1 MLVSAGF
8 QALLAD
14 CRDKAEKMSWTV
26 VHTLPTTPE
35 AHVEQSFFRGKITAY
50 EDFLGIAEDLKTF
63 LEAQKE
69 TP

>member
-1 MLVSAGF
+1 MLASEGF
-8 QALLAD
+8 RALLAD
-14 CRDKAEKMSWTV
+14 CKAKAEAMSSQI
-26 VHTLPTTPE
+26 VHTIP
-35 AHVEQSFFRGKITAY
+35 ADEQGNREQFYWRGKVVAY